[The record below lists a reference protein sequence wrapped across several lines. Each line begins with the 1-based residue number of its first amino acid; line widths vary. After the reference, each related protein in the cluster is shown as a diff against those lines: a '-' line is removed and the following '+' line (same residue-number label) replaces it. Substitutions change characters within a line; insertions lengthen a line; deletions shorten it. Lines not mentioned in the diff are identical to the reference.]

1 MGGTLIQL
9 SLVKQPWQLNLWR
22 LSSSLASLLPRQVTA
37 MESLST
43 LDTEPATQAE
53 APRGFPMAVT
63 AMAVM
68 EREMLSQATAMVVM
82 VDMVPPLSLSPRPI
96 TAMATTSMVMERETL
111 RLSQDT
117 AMVPEATPT
126 DPHRAWDMEDMD
138 MEVMVDTVME
148 RGLLMLSPVMDT
160 ELVTVL
166 PPPLTIHMVVQ
177 APPTEAPRD
186 F

>member
-1 MGGTLIQL
+1 
-9 SLVKQPWQLNLWR
+9 LVKQPWQLNLWR

-43 LDTEPATQAE
+43 LDTEPATQTE
-53 APRGFPMAVT
+53 APRVFPMAVT

-82 VDMVPPLSLSPRPI
+82 VMVDMVLPLSLLPRPI
-96 TAMATTSMVMERETL
+96 TDMATHSLTAMVTTSMVMERETL

-126 DPHRAWDMEDMD
+126 DPHRA
-138 MEVMVDTVME
+138 
-148 RGLLMLSPVMDT
+148 
-160 ELVTVL
+160 
-166 PPPLTIHMVVQ
+166 
-177 APPTEAPRD
+177 
-186 F
+186 

>member
-1 MGGTLIQL
+1 MGTLIQL

-22 LSSSLASLLPRQVTA
+22 LSFSLASLLPRQATA

-43 LDTEPATQAE
+43 LDTEQATQTE
-53 APRGFPMAVT
+53 APRVF

-96 TAMATTSMVMERETL
+96 TDMATHSLTAMVTTSMVMEREML
-111 RLSQDT
+111 RLRP
-117 AMVPEATPT
+117 V
-126 DPHRAWDMEDMD
+126 MD
-138 MEVMVDTVME
+138 MELVM
-148 RGLLMLSPVMDT
+148 
-160 ELVTVL
+160 VL
-166 PPPLTIHMVVQ
+166 PPLLTIHMVVQ

-186 F
+186 FLDTDMVATDTERDLLSPVTDMEADTLSSPKAVHTTMV

>member
-1 MGGTLIQL
+1 
-9 SLVKQPWQLNLWR
+9 LVKQPWQLNLWR

-43 LDTEPATQAE
+43 LDTEPATQTE
-53 APRGFPMAVT
+53 APRVFPMAVT

-82 VDMVPPLSLSPRPI
+82 VMVDMVPPLSLSPRPI
-96 TAMATTSMVMERETL
+96 TDMATHSLTAMVTTSMVMERETL

-126 DPHRAWDMEDMD
+126 DLHRA
-138 MEVMVDTVME
+138 
-148 RGLLMLSPVMDT
+148 
-160 ELVTVL
+160 
-166 PPPLTIHMVVQ
+166 
-177 APPTEAPRD
+177 
-186 F
+186 

>member
-1 MGGTLIQL
+1 
-9 SLVKQPWQLNLWR
+9 LVKQPWQLNLWR

-43 LDTEPATQAE
+43 LDTEPATQTE
-53 APRGFPMAVT
+53 APRVFPMAVT

-96 TAMATTSMVMERETL
+96 TDMATHSLTAMVTTSMVMERETL

-126 DPHRAWDMEDMD
+126 DPHRA
-138 MEVMVDTVME
+138 
-148 RGLLMLSPVMDT
+148 
-160 ELVTVL
+160 
-166 PPPLTIHMVVQ
+166 
-177 APPTEAPRD
+177 
-186 F
+186 